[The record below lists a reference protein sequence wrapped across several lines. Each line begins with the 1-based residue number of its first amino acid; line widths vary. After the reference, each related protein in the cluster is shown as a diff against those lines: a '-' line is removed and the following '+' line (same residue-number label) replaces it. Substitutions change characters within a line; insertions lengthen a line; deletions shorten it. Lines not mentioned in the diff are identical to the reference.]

1 MKNSKT
7 KNFIKYFLV
16 ILVVTYTILSSLN
29 RYPTPKDIV
38 AFQYNIPK
46 LNLDIFSEDRKD
58 ILLDYLTKS
67 SKWHVFP
74 LSGRIVAARRSDS
87 KTCNLAYKTSSDSK
101 FAGMISYPQ
110 ISLFGSAV
118 DAPDSMW
125 YYPVQISKA
134 NDNSRVELSLEK
146 VFDSSGSKNSFG
158 SKLIIESKNKKLTV
172 TADEISKDTPRVN
185 TTKFLNA
192 TKEQLD
198 KLANIPSTEN
208 KVDESL
214 LPAGSIVLSDHP
226 IISIQNEGD
235 FESGVYKV
243 SGYINEGE
251 KGLITLKVIDK
262 NHDRI
267 ISRAYFTESE
277 YVGWSTNPMQKFN
290 FCLQVKLWARFGNPE
305 RAESE
310 FQIWFKPADNSPERT
325 IYWQTKTVKLL
336 LY

>member
-1 MKNSKT
+1 
-7 KNFIKYFLV
+7 
-16 ILVVTYTILSSLN
+16 
-29 RYPTPKDIV
+29 
-38 AFQYNIPK
+38 
-46 LNLDIFSEDRKD
+46 
-58 ILLDYLTKS
+58 
-67 SKWHVFP
+67 
-74 LSGRIVAARRSDS
+74 
-87 KTCNLAYKTSSDSK
+87 
-101 FAGMISYPQ
+101 
-110 ISLFGSAV
+110 
-118 DAPDSMW
+118 
-125 YYPVQISKA
+125 
-134 NDNSRVELSLEK
+134 
-146 VFDSSGSKNSFG
+146 
-158 SKLIIESKNKKLTV
+158 LIIESKNKKLTV

-214 LPAGSIVLSDHP
+214 LPVGSVVLSDRP

-251 KGLITLKVIDK
+251 KGLITLKVIEK

-267 ISRAYFTESE
+267 YRADFTGSE

-290 FCLQVKLWARFGNPE
+290 FCLGVKLWARFGNPE
-305 RAESE
+305 RAEAE

-325 IYWQTKTVKLL
+325 IYWQTKTVKQL